1 MEWLQKAG
9 DLLDKLDQTAAERLN
24 AGWTTLVTQLSD
36 SSIDAPWRNIWWSAL
51 RSVYG
56 ELADVRL

>member
-24 AGWTTLVTQLSD
+24 AGDEARAT
-36 SSIDAPWRNIWWSAL
+36 PRPPP
-51 RSVYG
+51 
-56 ELADVRL
+56 